1 MNLWNDARGLM
12 APLDPH
18 HRQQDGSDCVC
29 VVSCYQRRLDW
40 LGLQANVVID
50 ERFIEWSTTITWNG
64 YVPLLVIGPIDHD
77 EKFFHVD
84 TSSGESWLTHWCSY
98 LISNNAQVHMCLCWD
113 DRRRRR
119 VNKRRCRRRGCPIPM
134 ESATAAAQPRVQ
146 ATWWCIQYKRV
157 LWIWQKGKM
166 SKPDIRDWWTADY
179 DDDNQATTFTTKSF
193 SCAGTGA
200 VVSLIQIIPAFPHRS
215 WASCIPEEQLKSF
228 SRNPRLVCV
237 WHHHPRFISFADGT
251 ARPNCG

>member
-29 VVSCYQRRLDW
+29 VVSCYQRWLDW
-40 LGLQANVVID
+40 LGLQANVVIH

-77 EKFFHVD
+77 VEFFDVD

-146 ATWWCIQYKRV
+146 TTWWCIQYKRV

-166 SKPDIRDWWTADY
+166 SKPQRLVDGWLWRRQSG
-179 DDDNQATTFTTKSF
+179 NNFHN
-193 SCAGTGA
+193 
-200 VVSLIQIIPAFPHRS
+200 QIIFLRWYRSSGFTYPDHSCVPALIV
-215 WASCIPEEQLKSF
+215 ASCIPQ
-228 SRNPRLVCV
+228 
-237 WHHHPRFISFADGT
+237 GT
-251 ARPNCG
+251 AERLFA